1 MFTDLVKARKRK
13 NDDDEVSQER
23 IRELMDEMFKGAEDD
38 DSDLIASDRELDDDE
53 LNDLDKRYDYTKG
66 GMYRDERTKLRKEL
80 DEDELDALDKRI
92 GYGAERNELRKELE
106 DDEDGEMFK
115 GDDERR
121 ELMDQVFS
129 LVDDLSDEELKSIIE
144 SRAMRKAMAMQVF
157 DSMPTPELADF
168 VSQQSANGEG
178 ATEDLAKGDD
188 MDDDLEG
195 DDMDDDLEGDDMDDD
210 DLEG

>member
-13 NDDDEVSQER
+13 SDDDEVSKER

-38 DSDLIASDRELDDDE
+38 EDLIASDRELDD
-53 LNDLDKRYDYTKG
+53 
-66 GMYRDERTKLRKEL
+66 
-80 DEDELDALDKRI
+80 DELDALDKRI

-106 DDEDGEMFK
+106 DDDGEMFK
-115 GDDERR
+115 GDDADERR

-129 LVDDLSDEELKSIIE
+129 LVDDLSDEELRSIIE

-157 DSMPTPELADF
+157 DSMPTSELADF
-168 VSQQSANGEG
+168 VSQQTANGEA

-188 MDDDLEG
+188 ADDLEGEELAKGDDDADLEGDVQDDDLEG
-195 DDMDDDLEGDDMDDD
+195 DDDDLEG
-210 DLEG
+210 

>member
-1 MFTDLVKARKRK
+1 
-13 NDDDEVSQER
+13 
-23 IRELMDEMFKGAEDD
+23 
-38 DSDLIASDRELDDDE
+38 RELDDDE
-53 LNDLDKRYDYTKG
+53 LNDLDKGANYYSRG
-66 GMYRDERTKLRKEL
+66 GMYRDERDELMKEL
-80 DEDELDALDKRI
+80 DDDLDKRYDYTK
-92 GYGAERNELRKELE
+92 GMHSA
-106 DDEDGEMFK
+106 DDGEMFK

-144 SRAMRKAMAMQVF
+144 SRAMRKAMAMQIF
-157 DSMPTPELADF
+157 NQMPTSELADF

-188 MDDDLEG
+188 MDDDLDDEELAKGDDTDDDLEG
-195 DDMDDDLEGDDMDDD
+195 DDMDDDLEGDDLEGDDDD

>member
-13 NDDDEVSQER
+13 SDDDEVSKER

-38 DSDLIASDRELDDDE
+38 EDLIASDRELGDDE
-53 LNDLDKRYDYTKG
+53 LSDLDKGANYYSKG
-66 GMYRDERTKLRKEL
+66 GMYR
-80 DEDELDALDKRI
+80 DELDALDKRI

-106 DDEDGEMFK
+106 DDDGEMFK

-144 SRAMRKAMAMQVF
+144 SREMRKAMAMQIF
-157 DSMPTPELADF
+157 NQMPTSELADF
-168 VSQQSANGEG
+168 VSQQAANGEG
-178 ATEDLAKGDD
+178 ATENLAKGDDLDGDDMDDDLEGENLAKGDD

-195 DDMDDDLEGDDMDDD
+195 DDLDGDDD